1 MEGQQNTLILLCED
15 SLEGIFT
22 GVYEAYALRRPLSE
36 IRLQAGEET
45 TYRLFSE
52 YRHVAPDAGKTE
64 KVVRTLQRRFGMKDY
79 EILCLALSSGDED
92 KAQAIFGT
100 VAWGLKNGCRGR
112 ILSHLTNPDVHR
124 VMEMSR
130 YARNEMHHLQG
141 FLRFQEIEGGILY
154 AAIAPQNHVLP
165 FLAEHF
171 SDRFP
176 MENFLI
182 HDERRDMYAVHP
194 AGKAWFL
201 VAGDLGRGADAGGK
215 SACGEDVGD
224 ADVVSAGACGVSS
237 ARVDVAGESACG
249 EDTARENVAGAALT
263 AEEEY
268 YQELFCCFCHKISI
282 KERKNLNLQRNL
294 LPLHF
299 RKYMVEFAEK

>member
-1 MEGQQNTLILLCED
+1 MILLCED

-100 VAWGLKNGCRGR
+100 VAWGLKNGCRGG

-194 AGKAWFL
+194 AGKVWFL
-201 VAGDLGRGADAGGK
+201 VTGDLGRGADAGGK
-215 SACGEDVGD
+215 GAGGEDVDD
-224 ADVVSAGACGVSS
+224 ADVVSAGAGGVGS
-237 ARVDVAGESACG
+237 ARVDVAGGSACG
-249 EDTARENVAGAALT
+249 EDTARENVAGVALT

>member
-100 VAWGLKNGCRGR
+100 VAWGLKNGRRGG
-112 ILSHLTNPDVHR
+112 ILSHLTNPDVHK

-182 HDERRDMYAVHP
+182 HDEKRDIYAVHP

-201 VAGDLGRGADAGGK
+201 VAGDLGRGADAG
-215 SACGEDVGD
+215 
-224 ADVVSAGACGVSS
+224 
-237 ARVDVAGESACG
+237 
-249 EDTARENVAGAALT
+249 GAALT

>member
-22 GVYEAYALRRPLSE
+22 GLYEAYALRRPLSE

-45 TYRLFSE
+45 NYRLFSE
-52 YRHVAPDAGKTE
+52 YRHVAPDAEKTE
-64 KVVRTLQRRFGMKDY
+64 KVVRTLQKRFGMKDY
-79 EILCLALSSGDED
+79 EILCLALSSWDED

-100 VAWGLKNGCRGR
+100 VAWGLKNGRRGG

-130 YARNEMHHLQG
+130 YAHNEMHHLLG

-176 MENFLI
+176 TENFLI
-182 HDERRDMYAVHP
+182 HDEKRDIYAVHP

-201 VAGDLGRGADAGGK
+201 VAGDLGRGADAGG
-215 SACGEDVGD
+215 EDTVG
-224 ADVVSAGACGVSS
+224 ADVVSAG
-237 ARVDVAGESACG
+237 DVGAEAAPA
-249 EDTARENVAGAALT
+249 ERIAALT

>member
-1 MEGQQNTLILLCED
+1 M
-15 SLEGIFT
+15 
-22 GVYEAYALRRPLSE
+22 
-36 IRLQAGEET
+36 
-45 TYRLFSE
+45 
-52 YRHVAPDAGKTE
+52 
-64 KVVRTLQRRFGMKDY
+64 QRRFGMKDY

-92 KAQAIFGT
+92 KAQAIFGA
-100 VAWGLKNGCRGR
+100 VAWGLKNGCRGG

-154 AAIAPQNHVLP
+154 AAIAPQNHVMP

-171 SDRFP
+171 SDRSP

-201 VAGDLGRGADAGGK
+201 VAGDLGRGADDGGK
-215 SACGEDVGD
+215 GAGGEDVDD
-224 ADVVSAGACGVSS
+224 ADVVS
-237 ARVDVAGESACG
+237 
-249 EDTARENVAGAALT
+249 

>member
-22 GVYEAYALRRPLSE
+22 GLYEAYALRRPLSE

-45 TYRLFSE
+45 NYRLFSE
-52 YRHVAPDAGKTE
+52 YRHVAPDAEKTE
-64 KVVRTLQRRFGMKDY
+64 KVVRTLQKRFGMKDY

-100 VAWGLKNGCRGR
+100 VAWGLKKGRRGG

-130 YARNEMHHLQG
+130 YAHNEMHHLLG

-165 FLAEHF
+165 FLVEHF

-182 HDERRDMYAVHP
+182 HDEKRDIYAVHP

-201 VAGDLGRGADAGGK
+201 VAGDLGRGADAG
-215 SACGEDVGD
+215 
-224 ADVVSAGACGVSS
+224 
-237 ARVDVAGESACG
+237 
-249 EDTARENVAGAALT
+249 GAALT

>member
-22 GVYEAYALRRPLSE
+22 GLYEAYALRRPLSE

-45 TYRLFSE
+45 NYRLFSE
-52 YRHVAPDAGKTE
+52 YRHVAPDAEKTE
-64 KVVRTLQRRFGMKDY
+64 KVVRTLQKRFGMKDY

-100 VAWGLKNGCRGR
+100 VAWGLKNGRRGG
-112 ILSHLTNPDVHR
+112 ILSYLTNPDVHR

-130 YARNEMHHLQG
+130 YAHNEMHHLLG

-176 MENFLI
+176 TENFLI
-182 HDERRDMYAVHP
+182 HDEKRDIYAVHP

-201 VAGDLGRGADAGGK
+201 VAGDLGRGADAGG
-215 SACGEDVGD
+215 EDTVG
-224 ADVVSAGACGVSS
+224 ADVVSAG
-237 ARVDVAGESACG
+237 DVGAEAAPA
-249 EDTARENVAGAALT
+249 ERIAALT

>member
-1 MEGQQNTLILLCED
+1 MAGQQNTLILLCED

-52 YRHVAPDAGKTE
+52 YRHVAPDAQKTE

-79 EILCLALSSGDED
+79 EILCLALASGDAD

-100 VAWGLKNGCRGR
+100 VAWGLKNGRGGG

-130 YARNEMHHLQG
+130 YARNETHHLRG
-141 FLRFQEIEGGILY
+141 FLRFREIEGGILY
-154 AAIAPQNHVLP
+154 AAIAPKNHVLP

-182 HDERRDMYAVHP
+182 YDERRDLYAVHP

-201 VAGDLGRGADAGGK
+201 VAGDWERGG
-215 SACGEDVGD
+215 CG
-224 ADVVSAGACGVSS
+224 
-237 ARVDVAGESACG
+237 G
-249 EDTARENVAGAALT
+249 EDTAGQDTACADAAPQERIAALT

>member
-22 GVYEAYALRRPLSE
+22 GLYEAYALRRPLSE

-45 TYRLFSE
+45 NYRLFSE
-52 YRHVAPDAGKTE
+52 YRHVAPDAEKTE
-64 KVVRTLQRRFGMKDY
+64 KVVRTLQKRFGMKDY

-100 VAWGLKNGCRGR
+100 VAWGLKKGRRGG

-130 YARNEMHHLQG
+130 YAHNEMHHLLG

-165 FLAEHF
+165 FLVEHF

-182 HDERRDMYAVHP
+182 HDEKRDIYAVHP

-201 VAGDLGRGADAGGK
+201 VAGDLGRGADAGG
-215 SACGEDVGD
+215 EDTVG
-224 ADVVSAGACGVSS
+224 ADVVSAG
-237 ARVDVAGESACG
+237 DVGAEAAPA
-249 EDTARENVAGAALT
+249 ERIAALT

>member
-100 VAWGLKNGCRGR
+100 VAWGLKNGRRGG

-130 YARNEMHHLQG
+130 YAHNEMHHLLG

-201 VAGDLGRGADAGGK
+201 VAGDLGRGADAGG
-215 SACGEDVGD
+215 
-224 ADVVSAGACGVSS
+224 AGS
-237 ARVDVAGESACG
+237 ARVDIAGESACG
-249 EDTARENVAGAALT
+249 EDTARENVAGGAALT

>member
-100 VAWGLKNGCRGR
+100 VAWGLKNGRRGG
-112 ILSHLTNPDVHR
+112 ILSHLTNPDVHK

-201 VAGDLGRGADAGGK
+201 VAGDLGRGADAGG
-215 SACGEDVGD
+215 EDTVG
-224 ADVVSAGACGVSS
+224 ADVVSAG
-237 ARVDVAGESACG
+237 DVGAEAAPA
-249 EDTARENVAGAALT
+249 ERIAALT

-268 YQELFCCFCHKISI
+268 YRELFCCFCHKISI